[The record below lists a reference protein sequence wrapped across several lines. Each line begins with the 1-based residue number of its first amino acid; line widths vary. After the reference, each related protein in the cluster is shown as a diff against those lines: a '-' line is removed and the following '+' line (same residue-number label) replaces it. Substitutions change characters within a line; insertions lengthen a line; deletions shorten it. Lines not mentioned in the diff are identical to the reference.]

1 MLRDGS
7 VEKIHKGFA
16 KPAVRAARH
25 AVHFPKWTCRFCKA
39 FFAFMGTGMSLQLR
53 DYQERCVAS
62 IAEYKSKGVLRQL
75 VVAATGTG
83 KSVIFSHL
91 VSQEPGR
98 SLVLTH
104 RDALVEQAATHLE
117 RDLLGQTIGSINGRL
132 KQYGARVSVGSVP
145 TLCRDKNL
153 AKTSQY
159 DLVIVDECHLAQSKT
174 FRKVIDHVCH
184 ENTLLV
190 GFTATPN
197 RADGKGLAGVF
208 DEIVFE
214 YPLIQA
220 TNEGWLAP
228 LKTYEIALDCDMSG
242 LKMKTEQG
250 ERDVNLDDLQNV
262 MEASRWCEHV
272 AGEWQKLA
280 SDRLTLAF
288 TPRVK
293 MAYDLADQLCGMGY
307 RAAAMDGSTDRGHQ
321 KRMKEQFKRGEIQ
334 VLASCDLLNIGVDL
348 PPTNAILMARP
359 TKSFTVFS
367 QAIGRGTRLSPGK
380 TNCLLLYVKGIG
392 DFDFQTPASLI
403 GTKEV
408 KDGETLTEAAERD
421 EEEKEAVRQM
431 EIRLL
436 DGRAVTIETD
446 LLGRTKTSKGFQW
459 QIDTVSKWARLRT
472 SAEHFWIHKRDGVY
486 EYGARTDATFGAV
499 VATYPEARE
508 ACEARAKELIFG
520 DKNAP
525 WRQKLASDNQVKLLL
540 KHNLIPFD
548 TAESITKGEASDLL
562 VPLFERWNKA
572 KGKAA

>member
-1 MLRDGS
+1 M
-7 VEKIHKGFA
+7 K
-16 KPAVRAARH
+16 
-25 AVHFPKWTCRFCKA
+25 
-39 FFAFMGTGMSLQLR
+39 LR
-53 DYQERCVAS
+53 DYQQKCVQSVAD
-62 IAEYKSKGVLRQL
+62 YKAKGILKQL

-83 KSVIFSHL
+83 KSVTFSHL
-91 VSQEPGR
+91 VANEPGR
-98 SLVLTH
+98 SLILTH
-104 RDALVEQAATHLE
+104 RDALVDQAATHLE
-117 RDLLGQTIGSINGRL
+117 RDLPGQTIGRINGRL

-145 TLCRDKNL
+145 TLCREQNL
-153 AKTSQY
+153 EKTGQY
-159 DLVIVDECHLAQSKT
+159 DLVIVDEAHLAASKT

-184 ENTLLV
+184 EKTLCC

-214 YPLIQA
+214 YPLIEA
-220 TNEGWLAP
+220 TKDGWLAP

-307 RAAAMDGSTDRGHQ
+307 RAAAMDGSTDRGLQ
-321 KRMKEQFKRGEIQ
+321 RKMKEQFKRGEIQ

-348 PPTNAILMARP
+348 PPTNCILMARP

-367 QAIGRGTRLSPGK
+367 QAIGRGTRLSPDTRK

-408 KDGETLTEAAERD
+408 KDGETLTEAVERD
-421 EEEKEAVRQM
+421 EEEKETVRQA
-431 EIRLL
+431 EIKLL
-436 DGRAVTIETD
+436 EGRAVTVETD
-446 LLGRTKTSKGFQW
+446 LLGRVKTKPAFQW
-459 QIDTVSKWARLRT
+459 RINAEKKHAALILPKFRAAIKKVPVPGDLLPYALMLSGDDGVVRT
-472 SAEHFWIHKRDGVY
+472 SWF
-486 EYGARTDATFGAV
+486 
-499 VATYPEARE
+499 ATYPEARQAGE
-508 ACEARAKELIFG
+508 NAAKQSLFD
-520 DKNAP
+520 DKDAP
-525 WRQKLASDNQVKLLL
+525 WRRKPASDSQKLLL
-540 KHNLIPFD
+540 LKKNLI
-548 TAESITKGEASDLL
+548 TVEQSETITKGEASDLL
-562 VPLFERWNKA
+562 APLFERWNKT